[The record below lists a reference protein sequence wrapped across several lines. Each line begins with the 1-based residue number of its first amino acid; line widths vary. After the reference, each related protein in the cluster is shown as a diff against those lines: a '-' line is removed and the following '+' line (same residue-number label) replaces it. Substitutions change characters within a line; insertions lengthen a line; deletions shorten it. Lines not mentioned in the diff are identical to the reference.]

1 VPPWLD
7 KSQRFS
13 KGANF
18 AITGATA
25 LDLSYFQEHNITSV
39 SPFNITSAA
48 PPKQCDGYLGKSLF
62 VMGEIGGNDY
72 VFLLAANKTV
82 SEKRAYV
89 PTVVRAIAGGVEVP
103 TDHNGC
109 LLMLTRPSRSLLV
122 DQCKRARTCRG

>member
-18 AITGATA
+18 AVTGATT

-39 SPFNITSAA
+39 SPFNSSLSVQIGWFERLKPSLCST
-48 PPKQCDGYLGKSLF
+48 PKQCDGYLGKSLF

-82 SEKRAYV
+82 SETRAYV
-89 PTVVRAIAGGVEVP
+89 PTVVKAIAGGVEVP
-103 TDHNGC
+103 TD
-109 LLMLTRPSRSLLV
+109 
-122 DQCKRARTCRG
+122 